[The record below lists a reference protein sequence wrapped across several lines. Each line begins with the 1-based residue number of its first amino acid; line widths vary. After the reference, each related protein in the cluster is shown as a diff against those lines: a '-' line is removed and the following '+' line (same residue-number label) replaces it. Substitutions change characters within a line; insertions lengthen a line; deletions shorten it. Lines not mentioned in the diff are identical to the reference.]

1 MTCAITASQAERA
14 LAEGR
19 AVVFPTDTVYGLGV
33 AVGPA
38 ASPAELFRLKGRD
51 EGKPVAWLVAGP
63 DALDRYGADVP
74 AYARDLAARLWP
86 GALTLVV
93 RASDAVPEAFRS
105 TEGTIGLRMPDSATA
120 LALIRAAG
128 VPLAVT
134 SANPAGEPAPRRAA
148 DVDPSLAA
156 ASAGVLD
163 GDEPAGGTAS
173 TVVDC
178 TGPVPVILR
187 EGPLAAA
194 VRALADEV
202 AATPGEGAASASV
215 VAEPVPAPADD
226 AASAGDPAAPAPVRT
241 PLGFLS
247 ADGSTPV
254 RAVLWQPAA
263 VAAGARPRG
272 IVQIVHGMAEHI
284 DRYEAF
290 AAFLAAHGFVVCGHD
305 HLGHG
310 RTAPDPASR
319 GVLDPAAGADA
330 DALVADVGGL
340 RSIVS
345 ARYARDVPYF
355 LFGHSM
361 GSLVLR
367 VYLASHGEGLAG
379 AIICGTAHQPLPV
392 SKAGNLLARATVALR
407 GADARSNLLHSLAD
421 GAFSRQV
428 SDPRTPFDWLTRDQA
443 EVDAFIADETSGFMF
458 SAGAYAALTDLAF
471 RAALPRTFASV
482 PRDLPILFIAG
493 DADPVGSK
501 GRGVTRA
508 AKLMGAAGV
517 ADVSLKLYEGMRHEI
532 LNELGREEVYQ
543 DILAWLDARL

>member
-1 MTCAITASQAERA
+1 MTHAITAAEAAVA

-19 AVVFPTDTVYGLGV
+19 AVVLPTDTVYGLGV

-38 ASPAELFRLKGRD
+38 VDPAELFRLKGRD
-51 EGKPVAWLVAGP
+51 EGKPVAWLVADP
-63 DALDRYGADVP
+63 ADLDRYGVDVP

-93 RASDAVPEAFRS
+93 PASDAVPPAFRS
-105 TEGTIGLRMPDSATA
+105 EAGTIGLRMPASDDA

-134 SANPAGEPAPRRAA
+134 SANPAGEPAPRRAE
-148 DVDPSLAA
+148 DVDETLAA
-156 ASAGVLD
+156 ACAGVL
-163 GDEPAGGTAS
+163 GGAGAAGGTAS

-178 TGPVPVILR
+178 TGVAPVILR

-194 VRALADEV
+194 VRACAAQH
-202 AATPGEGAASASV
+202 AATRAEGLAADGAQPASADAGCAS
-215 VAEPVPAPADD
+215 AGD
-226 AASAGDPAAPAPVRT
+226 AASALAAPVRT

-254 RAVLWQPAA
+254 RAVLWEPPA
-263 VAAGARPRG
+263 VASGDRSRG

-284 DRYEAF
+284 DRYEDF
-290 AAFLAAHGFVVCGHD
+290 AAFLVSHGFVVCGHD

-310 RTAPDPASR
+310 GTAPDPASR
-319 GVLDPAAGADA
+319 GLIDPAAGA
-330 DALVADVGGL
+330 DALVADVGSL
-340 RSIVS
+340 RALV
-345 ARYARDVPYF
+345 AGRYESDVPYF

-367 VYLASHGEGLAG
+367 VYLASHAAGLAG
-379 AIICGTAHQPLPV
+379 AIICGPAHRPLVV
-392 SKAGNLLARATVALR
+392 SKAGNLLARAIVALR

-421 GAFSRQV
+421 GSYSHQV
-428 SDPRTPFDWLTRDQA
+428 DDPRTPFDWLTRDQS
-443 EVDAFIADETSGFMF
+443 EVDAFIADEASGFMF

-471 RAALPRTFASV
+471 RAALPRTFAAV
-482 PRDLPILFIAG
+482 PHDLPVLFIAG
-493 DADPVGSK
+493 DADPVGDA
-501 GRGVTRA
+501 GRGVARA
-508 AKLMGAAGV
+508 AQSMEAAGV

-532 LNELGREEVYQ
+532 LNEIGREEVYQ
-543 DILAWLDARL
+543 DVLAWLDARL

>member
-1 MTCAITASQAERA
+1 MTCAITVSQAERA
-14 LAEGR
+14 LVEGR
-19 AVVFPTDTVYGLGV
+19 AVIFPTDTVYGLGV

-93 RASDAVPEAFRS
+93 RASDAVPEAFCS
-105 TEGTIGLRMPDSATA
+105 AEGTIGLRMPDSATA
-120 LALIRAAG
+120 LALIRAVG

-178 TGPVPVILR
+178 TGPAPVILR

-202 AATPGEGAASASV
+202 AATPGEG
-215 VAEPVPAPADD
+215 P
-226 AASAGDPAAPAPVRT
+226 APAPVRT

-290 AAFLAAHGFVVCGHD
+290 AAFLVAHGFVVCGHD

-428 SDPRTPFDWLTRDQA
+428 SDPHTPFDWLTRDQA